1 MNKLSKTELEVFF
14 NLVLRK
20 LSIDKIEDILFD
32 MNEYWIITTDEWNE
46 FKQNPVPAV
55 GSLEED
61 ITYIKKSIANNEIIS
76 YVDLDRLASVLRAIS
91 EIKAPVV

>member
-46 FKQNPVPAV
+46 FKQIPVPAV

-61 ITYIKKSIANNEIIS
+61 IRYIKKSIANNEIIS